1 MKIKMKIK
9 CPYVESCT
17 LHYTEFSNHAE
28 LGEHFEKYHPI
39 RTHYYHAEKIFK
51 IHEKIESLD
60 NMMIN
65 DFMVANRQNV
75 FGQIQILKS
84 LLDNEKL

>member
-17 LHYTEFSNHAE
+17 LYYTEFSNHAE

-51 IHEKIESLD
+51 IHEKIE
-60 NMMIN
+60 
-65 DFMVANRQNV
+65 
-75 FGQIQILKS
+75 QIHPNESFESWKKNTLKS
-84 LLDNEKL
+84 LLD

>member
-1 MKIKMKIK
+1 MKIK
-9 CPYVESCT
+9 CNVCGRVKDEPKGFNGNSID
-17 LHYTEFSNHAE
+17 HSAS
-28 LGEHFEKYHPI
+28 YHLLLV
-39 RTHYYHAEKIFK
+39 K

>member
-1 MKIKMKIK
+1 MTNKHPCEWYIQM
-9 CPYVESCT
+9 
-17 LHYTEFSNHAE
+17 AE
-28 LGEHFEKYHPI
+28 MYKKKYDDLV
-39 RTHYYHAEKIFK
+39 FK
-51 IHEKIESLD
+51 IQKKIESLD